1 MKNIKQLL
9 WALFGIVCFVQVGV
23 IASQIISYERVLKEG
38 EVFYF
43 KVLPLDPYDPF
54 RGRYVTLRF
63 ENAIKAPLGDG
74 EKKEDQHKGYAILE
88 HSEKGD
94 SIKEIRLSKPQSG
107 SFLEVDIRSFNYTAT
122 KQKEETS
129 NLVYFSL
136 PFDRFYMREDIAPK
150 AEKVLRAR
158 SGVNVKAKLRVREG
172 KGVIEDL
179 MVEQTPLSQ
188 YVLTQ

>member
-1 MKNIKQLL
+1 MKYTKQLL
-9 WALFGIVCFVQVGV
+9 WTLFGVLCVVQVVV
-23 IASQIISYERVLKEG
+23 IALGVMRYERILSEG

-63 ENAIKAPLGDG
+63 ENANSAPLAEG
-74 EKKEDQHKGYAILE
+74 EIVGETSKAYALLE
-88 HSEKGD
+88 HHEKGD
-94 SIKEIRLSKPQSG
+94 RIKEIRFKKPAQG
-107 SFLEVDIRSFNYTAT
+107 EFLEVNVYSTNNT
-122 KQKEETS
+122 KKDARNT
-129 NLVYFSL
+129 VYFSL

-158 SGVNVKAKLRVREG
+158 SGITVKAKLRVHDG

-179 MVEQTPLSQ
+179 MVDQTPLSQ
-188 YVLTQ
+188 FVMAK

>member
-9 WALFGIVCFVQVGV
+9 WTLFGIVCFVQVGV
-23 IASQIISYERVLKEG
+23 ITFQIINYERVLKEG

-63 ENAIKAPLGDG
+63 ENTNNAPLAEG
-74 EKKEDQHKGYAILE
+74 EIAGETSKAYALLE
-88 HSEKGD
+88 HHEKGD
-94 SIKEIRLSKPQSG
+94 RIKEIRFKKPVQG
-107 SFLEVDIRSFNYTAT
+107 DFLEVNVYSTTRAKKGD
-122 KQKEETS
+122 S
-129 NLVYFSL
+129 NTVYFSL

-188 YVLTQ
+188 YVLTK

>member
-63 ENAIKAPLGDG
+63 ENAIKPSLRTQ
-74 EKKEDQHKGYAILE
+74 KIYFKE
-88 HSEKGD
+88 
-94 SIKEIRLSKPQSG
+94 
-107 SFLEVDIRSFNYTAT
+107 
-122 KQKEETS
+122 
-129 NLVYFSL
+129 
-136 PFDRFYMREDIAPK
+136 
-150 AEKVLRAR
+150 
-158 SGVNVKAKLRVREG
+158 
-172 KGVIEDL
+172 
-179 MVEQTPLSQ
+179 
-188 YVLTQ
+188 